1 MNDDAR
7 TNIGTPAPTPAGPGS
22 AELRDQ
28 VERTRDELGQTVEEA
43 LAAKA
48 DIKAPAKEKTAAVK
62 SRAAGKAALVSD
74 QIREKAGHAAQ
85 LVKDKTPDPLLEKT
99 AQAAARVRE
108 SAAKAGQYATDKT
121 PDPLLE
127 KAGQT
132 ATAARANRTPL
143 LVVGAAVAVLLLVRR
158 SRGRRR

>member
-28 VERTRDELGQTVEEA
+28 VERTRDELGRTVEA

-48 DIKAPAKEKTAAVK
+48 DIKAQAKE
-62 SRAAGKAALVSD
+62 KAALVTE
-74 QIREKAGHAAQ
+74 QIREKTGHAAR
-85 LVKDKTPDPLLEKT
+85 LVKDKTPDPLLEKA
-99 AQAAARVRE
+99 AQAAEQMEETAVKAAR
-108 SAAKAGQYATDKT
+108 YATDQT

-127 KAGQT
+127 KAGQ
-132 ATAARANRTPL
+132 AAAAARANRTPL
-143 LVVGAAVAVLLLVRR
+143 LVVGAAVVVFLLVRR
-158 SRGRRR
+158 GRGHRR

>member
-7 TNIGTPAPTPAGPGS
+7 TNIGTPAPTPDGPGS
-22 AELRDQ
+22 ADLRDQ
-28 VERTRDELGQTVEEA
+28 VERTRDELGRTVEA

-48 DIKAPAKEKTAAVK
+48 DIKAQAKEKTAAVK
-62 SRAAGKAALVSD
+62 GQAVEKAALVSE
-74 QIREKAGHAAQ
+74 QIRETAGQAAQ
-85 LVKDKTPDPLLEKT
+85 AVKDKTPDPLLEKT
-99 AQAAARVRE
+99 AQAAAHVRE

-121 PDPLLE
+121 PDPILE
-127 KAGQT
+127 RAGQA

-143 LVVGAAVAVLLLVRR
+143 LVVGAAVAVFLLVRR

>member
-7 TNIGTPAPTPAGPGS
+7 TNIGTPAPTPASPGS

-28 VERTRDELGQTVEEA
+28 VERTRDELGQTVEA

-48 DIKAPAKEKTAAVK
+48 DIKAQAKEKTAAVK
-62 SRAAGKAALVSD
+62 GQAAEKAALVSD
-74 QIREKAGHAAQ
+74 QIREKTGHAAR
-85 LVKDKTPDPLLEKT
+85 LVKDM
-99 AQAAARVRE
+99 
-108 SAAKAGQYATDKT
+108 T

-127 KAGQT
+127 KAGQA

-143 LVVGAAVAVLLLVRR
+143 LAVGAAVVVFLLVRR